1 MGSDLDVVNAARV
14 SFGQKSTYESHLVS
28 EFYGE
33 NDYVEREW
41 ESRLKEK
48 DRKLIEYLARGM
60 TTSEWDDFLTEL
72 RMDFYKDHDE
82 EVVDL
87 LWKWRNTPTHETPFG
102 HCYAKFHVKA
112 PIFVRS
118 QLVKHEFLRMS
129 EISRRYV
136 TSDPEFYMP
145 DVWRGKPEKGKSKQ
159 GSSGEVTKMGS
170 PLADMSVRDF
180 VEVVSEMSLH
190 NYQELLASGVAPE
203 QARMVLPQS
212 MYTEWIWSG
221 SLDAFCQMCRLRL
234 GCDAQEE
241 TRQIARQVYD
251 KLLELFPVSA
261 EALVEGVK

>member
-1 MGSDLDVVNAARV
+1 
-14 SFGQKSTYESHLVS
+14 
-28 EFYGE
+28 
-33 NDYVEREW
+33 
-41 ESRLKEK
+41 
-48 DRKLIEYLARGM
+48 
-60 TTSEWDDFLTEL
+60 
-72 RMDFYKDHDE
+72 
-82 EVVDL
+82 
-87 LWKWRNTPTHETPFG
+87 
-102 HCYAKFHVKA
+102 
-112 PIFVRS
+112 
-118 QLVKHEFLRMS
+118 
-129 EISRRYV
+129 
-136 TSDPEFYMP
+136 
-145 DVWRGKPEKGKSKQ
+145 
-159 GSSGEVTKMGS
+159 MGS